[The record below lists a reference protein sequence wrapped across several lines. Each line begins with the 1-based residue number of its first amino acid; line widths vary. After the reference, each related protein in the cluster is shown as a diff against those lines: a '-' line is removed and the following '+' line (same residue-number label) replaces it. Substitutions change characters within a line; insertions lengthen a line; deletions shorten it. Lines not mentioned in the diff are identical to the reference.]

1 MLSLPLTLL
10 ALVAPSQVSSVVVF
24 PDRAEVTRVQT
35 VPCSGKALAT
45 FESLPPAA
53 DPSSFI
59 AVADGASVES
69 LVAEEK
75 PLASRFSAE
84 REALQKKREALEREL
99 AELTDTRARERSLS
113 KLGEGLSAVAVRRVS
128 RELAEPKPD
137 VRAWKGAFDT
147 SLDTRLRAVSEVA
160 AHSARQRELQR
171 ALESLRAR
179 EAWLVASS
187 DRLERRVE
195 VRLACRSG
203 NARVSL
209 RYLVG
214 GAGWTPVYEARAD
227 EAHRRVRFS
236 TFATVHQATGEDW
249 SGASLVLSTALPRA
263 NASPPV
269 LQPLTLRAQERA
281 PERKVLV
288 RREEYREHAEA
299 PGAGGSA
306 ESEGAVR
313 AASQGLSVQLVVP
326 GKAEVPGNGSSVRL
340 LVARTWLEAAFSW
353 RAVPKLHP
361 VFFRVARLVNGGAFP
376 LLPGPVDVFR
386 SSGFIGRQNL
396 ERVAQGAPFSLSFGL
411 EESLR
416 IERLV
421 VEEVSRDSGFLG
433 SHRRFRYAYRFKV
446 ANQLPRAETV
456 EIAEHIPVSELDD
469 VKVELDSKRTSEGFS
484 LEAADGIVSW
494 KVKLAPA
501 EQRSLDLAFHVDVP
515 ASYDSGGM

>member
-10 ALVAPSQVSSVVVF
+10 ALVAPAQVSSVVVF
-24 PDRAEVTRVQT
+24 PDRAQVTREQT

-53 DPSSFI
+53 EPASFV
-59 AVADGASVES
+59 ALADGASVES
-69 LVAEEK
+69 LMAEER
-75 PLASRFSAE
+75 PLSARFGPE
-84 REALQKKREALEREL
+84 LEALGKKREALEREL
-99 AELTDTRARERSLS
+99 AELADARARDQALE
-113 KLGEGLSAVAVRRVS
+113 KLAEGLSKVAVQRVS
-128 RELAEPKPD
+128 SELAEPKPD
-137 VRAWKGAFDT
+137 VRSWKGAFDAA
-147 SLDTRLRAVSEVA
+147 LATRLRPVSEVA
-160 AHSARQRELQR
+160 ARAARQRELQR
-171 ALESLRAR
+171 ALETVRAR
-179 EAWLVASS
+179 EAWLSASS
-187 DRLERRVE
+187 ERLERRVE

-203 NARVSL
+203 RARVSL
-209 RYLVG
+209 QYVVG

-227 EAHRRVRFS
+227 EAHQRVRLS
-236 TFATVHQATGEDW
+236 SFATVHQRTGEDW
-249 SGASLVLSTALPRA
+249 SDVSLVLSTALPRA

-269 LQPLTLRAQERA
+269 LQPLTLRAQERE

-299 PGAGGSA
+299 PGGSGSA

-313 AASQGLSVQLVVP
+313 AAAQGISVQLVVP
-326 GKAEVPGNGSSVRL
+326 GKAEVPGDGSSVRL
-340 LVARTWLEAAFSW
+340 LVARTWMDAVFSW

-361 VFFRVARLVNGGAFP
+361 VFFRVARLVNGAPFP

-386 SSGFIGRQNL
+386 SSGFIGRQEL
-396 ERVAQGAPFSLSFGL
+396 ERVAQGGPFSLSFGL

-416 IERLV
+416 VERLV

-446 ANQLPRAETV
+446 ANQLPRAESV

-469 VKVELDSKRTSEGFS
+469 VHVELDSKQTSEGYS
-484 LEAADGIVSW
+484 LEPADGIVSW

-515 ASYDSGGM
+515 NSYDSGGM